1 MMDFLKQNGSG
12 DLDKLESPTKGEH
25 DAELGSDSSFV
36 TTTSREK
43 SIKNGTIIFA
53 VVFCASL
60 VCLWV
65 MIKKTTPQ
73 AAMAKTAS
81 EDSMQIENAIAKVT
95 GTKAEFFKGI
105 DNVVSKFHEFSSILQ
120 IKVNELQK
128 NPFEHQNYSTTSL
141 SGDQDQSESVAD
153 RERAAKFA
161 LEKDATGMQ
170 LLSIM
175 SESNG
180 YSCMINDKMLKKGDM
195 IDGWRVVAIT
205 SKSVELSAQGM
216 QKVLKI
222 SSED

>member
-1 MMDFLKQNGSG
+1 MMDFLKQGG
-12 DLDKLESPTKGEH
+12 DNLDKLDSRATGEH

-60 VCLWV
+60 VCLWF

-73 AAMAKTAS
+73 AAVAKTAS
-81 EDSMQIENAIAKVT
+81 DDSMQIENAIAKVT

-105 DNVVSKFHEFSSILQ
+105 DNVLSKFHEFSSVLQ
-120 IKVNELQK
+120 IKVDELQK
-128 NPFEHQNYSTTSL
+128 NPFEHQKYSAASL
-141 SGDQDQSESVAD
+141 SDEQNAAESAIE
-153 RERAAKFA
+153 REQAEKFA
-161 LEKDATGMQ
+161 LEKDAGGMQ

-175 SESNG
+175 SSSNG
-180 YSCMINDKMLKKGDM
+180 YCCMINDKMLKKGDT
-195 IDGWRVVAIT
+195 IDGWQVVSISA
-205 SKSVELSAQGM
+205 KSVELSAQGM

>member
-1 MMDFLKQNGSG
+1 MMDFLKQNGGG
-12 DLDKLESPTKGEH
+12 DLDKLDTRGNGAI

-43 SIKNGTIIFA
+43 SIKNGTIIFIA
-53 VVFCASL
+53 VFCVSL
-60 VCLWV
+60 GCLWF

-73 AAMAKTAS
+73 AAFAKTSS

-105 DNVVSKFHEFSSILQ
+105 DNVVSKFHEFSSVLQ

-128 NPFEHQNYSTTSL
+128 NPFEHQKYSAASL
-141 SGDQDQSESVAD
+141 SDEQDQAD
-153 RERAAKFA
+153 SATEKERAAKFS

-175 SESNG
+175 SSSNG
-180 YSCMINDKMLKKGDM
+180 YCCMINDKMLKKGDM
-195 IDGWRVVAIT
+195 IDGWQVVAIT
-205 SKSVELSAQGM
+205 DKSVELSAQGM
-216 QKVLKI
+216 RKTLKI
-222 SSED
+222 SAEE